1 MVQARWL
8 RSTFLVVSHSILL
21 ESYSLLI
28 PTIIVSARL
37 TQLVSCSCKDVDKDV
52 FSVVGMVTTLV
63 GSPSV
68 TGFAD
73 GKLSAAKFAQTYGI
87 AVDNTGTIF
96 VTDIGNNAVRMI
108 STSGS

>member
-1 MVQARWL
+1 
-8 RSTFLVVSHSILL
+8 
-21 ESYSLLI
+21 
-28 PTIIVSARL
+28 
-37 TQLVSCSCKDVDKDV
+37 V
-52 FSVVGMVTTLV
+52 FSEITVVGMVTTLV